1 MFRALQIGKRIS
13 LIKYITLLK
22 EYKEYVY
29 HEKQKV
35 ILTVI

>member
-22 EYKEYVY
+22 EYVY